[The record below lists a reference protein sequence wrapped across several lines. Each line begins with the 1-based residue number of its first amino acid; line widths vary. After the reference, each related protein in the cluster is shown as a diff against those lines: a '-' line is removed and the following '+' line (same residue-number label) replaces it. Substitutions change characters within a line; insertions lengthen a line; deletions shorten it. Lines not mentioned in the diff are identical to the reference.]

1 MAQRSSNSTVTPT
14 ALREQADRARF
25 YAHMFETHML
35 RGDDAVAQRLLAY
48 AAELEAH
55 AAALER
61 KAASRWPLLHFS
73 GAARASNLGGEQQHP
88 DNLTI
93 RSQPAS
99 GPGGEGAET

>member
-1 MAQRSSNSTVTPT
+1 VSYQHTRQLVRFYRMAERSSNSTVTPT

-35 RGDDAVAQRLLAY
+35 RGEDAAAQRLLTY

-61 KAASRWPLLHFS
+61 KAA
-73 GAARASNLGGEQQHP
+73 
-88 DNLTI
+88 
-93 RSQPAS
+93 
-99 GPGGEGAET
+99 